1 MSTMYK
7 FALVLSLSIPASFAA
22 VAQNTPSPPAR
33 NVQSVTPPAP
43 PAAPAPARAPAVTG
57 EPERT
62 TATFGDWVM
71 RCERSGEGAN
81 ARKICEIVQSVQVQ
95 GQQAPIAQIAIGRV
109 QKSDPLRLTLVLPS
123 NVTLTSP
130 PKFSTEEKDGQLVD
144 TIWQRCL
151 PIGCLADVVLRDEIT
166 RAMRARNDQG
176 RVEFRDGVGR
186 EIRLPFSLKG
196 AAQALDALAKE

>member
-1 MSTMYK
+1 MSPLNT
-7 FALVLSLSIPASFAA
+7 FLLILSIS
-22 VAQNTPSPPAR
+22 VAGPSATMA
-33 NVQSVTPPAP
+33 QTTPAP
-43 PAAPAPARAPAVTG
+43 PARSAQPAPTPPVPPAAKPLAVEA

-62 TATFGDWVM
+62 TATFGDWIL
-71 RCERSGEGAN
+71 RCERSGEVTN

-109 QKSDPLRLTLVLPS
+109 QKTDPLKLTLVLPS

-130 PKFSTEEKDGQLVD
+130 PKVSTEEKGGQLVE

-151 PIGCLADVVLRDEIT
+151 PIGCLADVVLRDDVVK
-166 RAMRARNDQG
+166 AMRARSDQG
-176 RVEFRDGVGR
+176 RLEFKDGVGR
-186 EIRLPFSLKG
+186 EVRLAFSLRG